1 MRKIKHPAVHVG
13 LSGEDGSAYVILGRV
28 TKALRLAGLDDEI
41 DAFMGEATSG
51 DYDHMLRTVMRTV
64 NTTGDHGDGEPAR
77 EEIERRGGGTALC

>member
-1 MRKIKHPAVHVG
+1 MRKIKHPEVHVG

-51 DYDHMLRTVMRTV
+51 GPLVEQLGQPHQALRFFALGVE
-64 NTTGDHGDGEPAR
+64 GELLQPSP
-77 EEIERRGGGTALC
+77 